1 MAYQK
6 LETRD
11 DDLEVWACDGLCFSP
26 SRVVADILLLAGAHA
41 ETGTFLGPDEDS
53 QSAYLREI
61 SRTLS
66 SISLYCRQQ
75 MTSFFHRYGTEVP
88 TKEKIARLKK
98 DYPSA
103 DQAISAFVGI
113 LECRETGELKPLRF
127 YDMIGKLCHV
137 EKWTYPVSSTF
148 KGRCTKGGGRSI
160 VRRSVRFRLRS
171 QFAATSRSLGIQRH
185 ALFTFRDSLMLQ
197 GSLLQVVWSVSLL
210 KSLRPPTVSFMSE
223 FRLATAHRI
232 TGRRT
237 GRLQAEQNL
246 GSAQNL
252 LHSQALGGLGR
263 YVP

>member
-148 KGRCTKGGGRSI
+148 KGRCTKGGEIDCTEKCAVQIEVTIRGNEPVSGNTETCFVYI
-160 VRRSVRFRLRS
+160 PRFAD
-171 QFAATSRSLGIQRH
+171 AARVFVTGCVECQL
-185 ALFTFRDSLMLQ
+185 A
-197 GSLLQVVWSVSLL
+197 QV
-210 KSLRPPTVSFMSE
+210 PE
-223 FRLATAHRI
+223 AADC
-232 TGRRT
+232 
-237 GRLQAEQNL
+237 
-246 GSAQNL
+246 
-252 LHSQALGGLGR
+252 
-263 YVP
+263 